1 MRNDSA
7 LPMDAQLPLAA
18 WYASPG
24 GTRAA
29 RLLRNMIQPTLQH
42 SGNSR
47 LLTLGAPEGLLRGID
62 TGGIERLAAIGAS
75 GWPSRGRNA
84 GLCADPCQLPFHEA
98 VFDQALVIHCLE
110 TAERPAA
117 VLRELW
123 RVLAPAGELLLVV
136 PNRAGLWATVET
148 NPFGQGRPYGRRA
161 LIAALAD
168 AMFEVTAAHTALAAP
183 PLGMLAWSEPMLAR
197 AVPQLGGVHF
207 VRAAKRDGLAP
218 ISGSR
223 MAVPA
228 RAAPAQATS

>member
-24 GTRAA
+24 GARAA
-29 RLLRNMIQPTLQH
+29 RLLRSMIQPALQH

-47 LLTLGAPEGLLRGID
+47 LLTLGAPEALLRGID
-62 TGGIERLAAIGAS
+62 TGGIERLAAIGARS
-75 GWPSRGRNA
+75 WPSRGCSA

-98 VFDQALVIHCLE
+98 VFDQVLVIHCLE

-161 LIAALAD
+161 LVAALAE
-168 AMFEVTAAHTALAAP
+168 AMFEVTDARTALAAP
-183 PLGMLAWSEPMLAR
+183 PLGMLAWTEPMLTR

-218 ISGSR
+218 IAGSR
-223 MAVPA
+223 LAVAA
-228 RAAPAQATS
+228 RAAPVQAAS